1 MDFFPLQILQCQGGG
16 VRKKEEARKKKSG
29 GRRWK
34 GLLFWSDGDGE
45 EQEVCG
51 DIPEV
56 RILVLVFVFVWLKER
71 TPSAGGSV
79 EANVYFMEAK

>member
-1 MDFFPLQILQCQGGG
+1 MPGREREESE
-16 VRKKEEARKKKSG
+16 RKKEKKKRRCKKRKKSG
-29 GRRWK
+29 RREVGK
-34 GLLFWSDGDGE
+34 GLLFWWDGDGE

-71 TPSAGGSV
+71 TP
-79 EANVYFMEAK
+79 